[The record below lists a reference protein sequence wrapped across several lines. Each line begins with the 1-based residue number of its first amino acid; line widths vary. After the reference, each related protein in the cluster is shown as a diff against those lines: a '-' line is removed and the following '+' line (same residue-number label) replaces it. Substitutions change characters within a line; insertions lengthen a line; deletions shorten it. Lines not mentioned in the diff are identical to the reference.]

1 MVVMLSSKYI
11 YNMENNLFKEAH
23 KEVINLLKLNNWGI
37 CLKVFIREVYNF
49 TIWLWKNRSKSRNK
63 NKK

>member
-49 TIWLWKNRSKSRNK
+49 TI
-63 NKK
+63 